1 MVSDSDPVREVDK
14 DVEGLE
20 QLQLGEPVTV
30 NLSSQVSESF
40 VPFSSGRGDLCRLY
54 HWLMTMFIQIVYR
67 SRKLV

>member
-54 HWLMTMFIQIVYR
+54 H
-67 SRKLV
+67 